1 MKQIFKNLSIVALIL
16 TSAISFAQEE
26 EVTIESNDSKKN
38 AVAVNF
44 GLPGY
49 GVSYARKFNEA
60 LSLRGRLSFFSF
72 DVDRKNLDLSGRDVD
87 LVGEFKYNT
96 FDLLLDYYPFKTN
109 SSLKLVAG
117 ISYLYDAKFD
127 AVIKPSGDVKFGQI
141 VINNPGDITAGADWS
156 GVTPYVGLGFGRAIP
171 KNKFGFGFDLGAHFT
186 GKPEP
191 HFGASG
197 ILTPTEKAEK
207 DEFNSWMEQF
217 SVIPSFMFHVNYKF

>member
-26 EVTIESNDSKKN
+26 EVTIESNDTKKN

-72 DVDRKNLDLSGRDVD
+72 DVDRKNLDLNGRDVD

-127 AVIKPSGDVKFGQI
+127 AVVTPSDDVKFGQI
-141 VINNPGDITAGADWS
+141 VLNNPGSIPAGADWS

-171 KNKFGFGFDLGAHFT
+171 KNKFGFGFDLGAHIT
-186 GKPEP
+186 GKPDSYFEP
-191 HFGASG
+191 NG
-197 ILTPTEKAEK
+197 IFTPTEKT
-207 DEFNSWMEQF
+207 EFISWMDKF